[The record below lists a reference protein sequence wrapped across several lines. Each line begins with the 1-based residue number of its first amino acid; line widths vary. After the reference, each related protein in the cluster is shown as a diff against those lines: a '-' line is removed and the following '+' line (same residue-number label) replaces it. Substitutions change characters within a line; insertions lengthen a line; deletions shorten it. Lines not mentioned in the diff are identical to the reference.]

1 MAKKV
6 GKSQRIHTVSLVDLT
21 GGMNVAK
28 SPEFLEKN
36 ECVNLENFE
45 FDVEG
50 DKLRTRRGLG
60 SPLHTFDSPVTHI
73 YNDYEMNDFFI
84 FLKNKNIYRYEFGKT
99 PQFIGKLNGDASRPT
114 CTKFGGNVLIASG
127 NKLQKYNYQ
136 TLTTISQSPNADI
149 VFSRSG
155 RVVVSKSGQDLLI
168 YSAIGDEEDWHENSN
183 DDSARKDVNVG
194 YKDGGDIVGVAE
206 LATDLLVFK
215 SNGII
220 YTVQNEPSDWNI
232 MPLGSKSDF
241 ISRHA
246 CVNLGKDVVFMST
259 TGLKS
264 YATSMT
270 YANFEPKD
278 IGEKCNPLI
287 KRRVD
292 NPFIFDLRRSKQLM
306 ISGDSGSTVYV
317 YHYGLKAFSK
327 WVFPHRVTTVCE
339 NRYHVLV
346 SMNESETRGA
356 IYELSWNNRHDDN
369 TIIHQEILSGEVRDT
384 HQMNVYRTYI
394 DIMSDTAGTGDISIN
409 DVVIHHKWTDQEQQ
423 KEYKSQI
430 RSPRL
435 QFKFD
440 TDSNITFKFVS
451 FDIVKENEAL
461 VSQGSSGGG
470 SKRGTGFGAKRKREK
485 HDDFLKGVGSTGR
498 NPYG

>member
-6 GKSQRIHTVSLVDLT
+6 GKTQRIHTVTLVDLT
-21 GGMNVAK
+21 GGMNIAK
-28 SPEFLEKN
+28 SPEFLKEN

-45 FDVEG
+45 FDIEG

-84 FLKNKNIYRYEFGKT
+84 FLKNKKIYRYEFGKK
-99 PQFIGKLNGDASRPT
+99 PIMIGTLNGSAERPS
-114 CTKFGGNVLIASG
+114 CTKFGGNLLIASG
-127 NKLQKYNYQ
+127 GKLQKYDYQ
-136 TLTTISQSPNADI
+136 NLTEITQSPNADI

-155 RVVVSKSGQDLLI
+155 RVVISKSGQDLLI
-168 YSAIGDEEDWHENSN
+168 YSAIGDEMDWHENSN

-215 SNGII
+215 SNGMI

-232 MPLGSKSDF
+232 LSLGSKSDF

-246 CVNLGKDVVFMST
+246 CTNLGKDVVFMST

-264 YATSMT
+264 YATSMS

-292 NPFIFDLRRSKQLM
+292 NPFIFDLRRTKQL
-306 ISGDSGSTVYV
+306 IVSGDSGNTVYV
-317 YHYGLKAFSK
+317 YHYGLKAFSR
-327 WVFPHRVTTVCE
+327 WTFPHNITTICE

-346 SMNESETRGA
+346 AMNETDTSGS
-356 IYELSWNNRHDDN
+356 IYELSWDNKQDNGN
-369 TIIHQEILSGEVRDT
+369 TIKQVILSGEIRDT
-384 HQMNVYRTYI
+384 HRMNVYRTYV
-394 DIMSDTAGTGDISIN
+394 DIMADEDGSGDIAIN
-409 DVVIHHKWTDQEQQ
+409 DTIIHHAWTNDEQQ
-423 KEYKSQI
+423 KEFKSQI
-430 RSPRL
+430 RSEKL
-435 QFKFD
+435 QFKFS
-440 TDSNITFKFVS
+440 TQSKIIFKFVS
-451 FDIVKENEAL
+451 FDIVRESEAL
-461 VSQGSSGGG
+461 VSQGSTSS
-470 SKRGTGFGAKRKREK
+470 SKRGNGFGSKKHSSN
-485 HDDFLKGVGSTGR
+485 HDDFLKGVGSSNR

>member
-6 GKSQRIHTVSLVDLT
+6 GKSQRIQTVTLIDLT

-28 SPEFLEKN
+28 SPEFLKQN

-45 FDVEG
+45 FDIEG

-60 SPLHTFDSPVTHI
+60 SPLHTFDSPITYI
-73 YNDYEMNDFFI
+73 YNDYEMNDFFV
-84 FLKNKNIYRYEFGKT
+84 FLENKKIYRYEFGKT
-99 PQFIGKLNGDASRPT
+99 PQFIGTLNGDAKRPT
-114 CTKFGGNVLIASG
+114 CTKFGGHLLMASG
-127 NKLQKYNYQ
+127 GKLQKYNYQ
-136 TLTTISQSPNADI
+136 TVSEIAESPNADI
-149 VFSRSG
+149 VFTRSG

-168 YSAIGDEEDWHENSN
+168 YSSIGDEEDWHENSN

-215 SNGII
+215 NNGLI

-232 MPLGSKSDF
+232 MQLGSKSDF

-246 CVNLGKDVVFMST
+246 CTNLGKDVVFMST

-264 YATSMT
+264 YATSLT
-270 YANFEPKD
+270 YSNFEPKD

-287 KRRVD
+287 KRRID
-292 NPFIFDLRRSKQLM
+292 NPFIFDLRRTKQLA
-306 ISGDSGSTVYV
+306 ISGDSGNTVYV

-327 WVFPHRVTTVCE
+327 WVFPHKITSICE

-346 SMNESETRGA
+346 SMNDNDTSGSL
-356 IYELSWNNRHDDN
+356 YELRWDNHDDN
-369 TIIHQEILSGEVRDT
+369 KTTIHQEIKSGEIRDT

-394 DIMSDTAGTGDISIN
+394 DVMSDTAGSGDISIN
-409 DVVIHHKWTDQEQQ
+409 ETVIHHTWTTEEQQ
-423 KEYKSQI
+423 KEFKSQI
-430 RSPRL
+430 RSPKL
-435 QFKFD
+435 QFKFE
-440 TDSNITFKFVS
+440 TDSNIVFKFVS

-461 VSQGSSGGG
+461 VSQGSSSSGRRN
-470 SKRGTGFGAKRKREK
+470 SGFGAKKRSSK
-485 HDDFLKGVGSTGR
+485 HDDFLKGTGSSNR